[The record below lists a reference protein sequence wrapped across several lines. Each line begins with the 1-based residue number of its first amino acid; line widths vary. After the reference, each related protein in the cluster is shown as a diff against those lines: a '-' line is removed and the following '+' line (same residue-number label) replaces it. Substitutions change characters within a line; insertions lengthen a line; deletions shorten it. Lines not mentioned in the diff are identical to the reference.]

1 MKVLIVEDQVQIAQN
16 VVRFLSLK
24 NISCDVALDG
34 KEWFYK
40 ALQNFYDVIILDVNL
55 PGMMWDEVLK
65 QLREKQK
72 NTQILMLTSN
82 SLKSDIILT
91 LNLWAD
97 DYMTKPFDFDELLA
111 RLQALNRRNLQNKS
125 HIITFQDYILDLDKT
140 ELKKW
145 NQEIKLS
152 SLEFNLLKY
161 FAQNPGKTLSRQEI
175 YEKVWGEFDWDIMF
189 SKTIEVYIWYVRK
202 KLSSDVIITVKWM
215 WYKFWY

>member
-1 MKVLIVEDQVQIAQN
+1 MKVLIIEDQVQIAQN

-24 NISCDVALDG
+24 NITCDVALDG

-82 SLKSDIILT
+82 SLKSDIIST

-97 DYMTKPFDFDELLA
+97 DYMTKPFDFA
-111 RLQALNRRNLQNKS
+111 R
-125 HIITFQDYILDLDKT
+125 
-140 ELKKW
+140 
-145 NQEIKLS
+145 
-152 SLEFNLLKY
+152 
-161 FAQNPGKTLSRQEI
+161 
-175 YEKVWGEFDWDIMF
+175 F
-189 SKTIEVYIWYVRK
+189 SQ
-202 KLSSDVIITVKWM
+202 
-215 WYKFWY
+215 

>member
-1 MKVLIVEDQVQIAQN
+1 MKVLIIEDQVQIVQN

-24 NISCDVALDG
+24 NITCEVALDG

-55 PGMMWDEVLK
+55 PGMTWDEVLK
-65 QLREKQK
+65 ELRQKQK

-82 SLKSDIILT
+82 SLKSDIIET
-91 LNLWAD
+91 LNMWAD

-125 HIITFQDYILDLDKT
+125 NILLFQDYILDLDKT
-140 ELKKW
+140 ELKKG
-145 NQEIKLS
+145 NVEIKLS

-175 YEKVWGEFDWDIMF
+175 YEKVWGEFDGDIMF
-189 SKTIEVYIWYVRK
+189 SKTIEVYIGYVRK
-202 KLSSDVIITVKWM
+202 KLSPDVILTVKWM